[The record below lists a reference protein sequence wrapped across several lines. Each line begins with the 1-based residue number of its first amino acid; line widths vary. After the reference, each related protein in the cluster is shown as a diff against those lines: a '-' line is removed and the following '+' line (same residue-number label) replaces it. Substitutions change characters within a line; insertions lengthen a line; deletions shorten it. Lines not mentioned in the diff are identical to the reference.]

1 MTLGT
6 LIEAVE
12 AERRLRGSRYNT
24 IVCRPEHLAAWDHLD
39 AATLRLVFA
48 EHGLRLQIDGAS
60 PWAQVSLLWIE
71 PAVATA
77 AA

>member
-12 AERRLRGSRYNT
+12 VERRLRGSRYNT
-24 IVCRPEHLAAWDHLD
+24 IVCRPEHLATWGHLD
-39 AATLRLVFA
+39 AESLRLVFA
-48 EHGLRLQIDGAS
+48 EHGLRLQVDGAS
-60 PWAQVSLLWIE
+60 PWSQVSLLWIE

-77 AA
+77 TA